1 MKKWSEIKRKK
12 SISIEEMKERLELRH
27 NFNSQIV
34 ETASGEPIYEGISQ
48 AHVQQGDTIAAEE
61 KGNSFGITVVVF
73 LVKIVDGNFWWYAT
87 EKESDE
93 EPADPCD
100 SAFMEDISS

>member
-12 SISIEEMKERLELRH
+12 FLKADRYIDK
-27 NFNSQIV
+27 IV
-34 ETASGEPIYEGISQ
+34 ETAAGEPIYEGISQ

-87 EKESDE
+87 EKEADE